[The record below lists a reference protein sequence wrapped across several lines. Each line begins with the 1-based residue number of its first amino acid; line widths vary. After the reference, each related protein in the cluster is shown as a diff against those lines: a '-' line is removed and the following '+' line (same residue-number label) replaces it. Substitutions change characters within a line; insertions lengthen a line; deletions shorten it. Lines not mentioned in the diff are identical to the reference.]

1 MSEAAVKGLGAA
13 LMVLPLT
20 GSRQEPCGERE
31 AAGKVFSSSP
41 RGSGCSVSDLCLR
54 SVREARVGQQGLCQD
69 DPGLSLGPGL
79 PRLPARGC
87 GWGLPGPFL
96 VILAAGGRSLL
107 VAGMQRPNTG
117 ADRGKGRGSL
127 HQLWQ
132 EKAGG

>member
-1 MSEAAVKGLGAA
+1 M
-13 LMVLPLT
+13 
-20 GSRQEPCGERE
+20 
-31 AAGKVFSSSP
+31 
-41 RGSGCSVSDLCLR
+41 
-54 SVREARVGQQGLCQD
+54 GQQVLCQD
-69 DPGLSLGPGL
+69 DQGLSLGPGL
-79 PRLPARGC
+79 PCLRARRC

-107 VAGMQRPNTG
+107 VAGMQLPNIG